1 MKDISEL
8 SGQLFET
15 YATAA
20 SKKIPGSM
28 HIEQLLD
35 GMLTLPPHAAQRVGP
50 DFSWAA
56 DPLDDANWRFQY
68 HTLLWLDNLR
78 EYSSENNSELG
89 MALYERVLRDWIEKN
104 PVDAPESDYSW
115 FDMAVGVR
123 AIVLIQALTIFGPV
137 DWLVQSIYVHGEH
150 LADETNYEGK
160 GNHSLHQDMGLI
172 VVAQFLDRNDWLEL
186 ATQRIMSMFKEAIDD
201 QGVSRE
207 GSIDYQYRN
216 YRWYEEAA
224 RRLKAAGVA
233 LPEAMASVLDRMPTF
248 MAHATSPST
257 HYALIGD
264 TLLHRAPILSGTP
277 TEWVKNKSKAPEDRI
292 ALYDAGYLF
301 ARSSW
306 DTWHETQAT
315 SYLTLRFGPGRSTA
329 VHGHED
335 AGSITLDA
343 HGERLLCDSGL
354 YAYEAGAER
363 LFFRGRS
370 SHNVVDVPGRVY
382 YPSAESPMIAHQISE
397 DHVMAT
403 VQVRGLKG
411 IVWHRTLLHSL
422 KRGYVLVDD
431 RVSGAE
437 ESPTLQRWQLPPD
450 SVIEADPRE
459 RSCSVRTAR
468 GNRILFTALGAR
480 PRVGV
485 SYGQSDPLAGWRSD
499 EYRIMYEA
507 AELAFELRGPSVRF
521 STLIQT
527 ASDPTANWLA
537 CRNVERT
544 SKLLRLSLFGDDWAE
559 DISLSS
565 EDCSVASRL
574 PVGM

>member
-1 MKDISEL
+1 MKDISDL

-15 YATAA
+15 FATIT
-20 SKKIPGSM
+20 SKTIPGRM
-28 HIEQLLD
+28 HIDQLLD
-35 GMLTLPPHAAQRVGP
+35 GMLTLPPHEAQRVGP
-50 DFSWAA
+50 DFSWSA
-56 DPLDDANWRFQY
+56 DPLNDANWRFQY

-78 EYSSENNSELG
+78 EYSSEINSELG
-89 MALYERVLRDWIEKN
+89 MALYGRVLKDWIEKN
-104 PVDAPESDYSW
+104 PVDSPAPDYAW

-123 AIVLIQALTIFGPV
+123 AIVLVQALTVFGPAK
-137 DWLVQSIYVHGEH
+137 WLVESILVHGEH
-150 LADETNYEGK
+150 LSDGANYEGK

-172 VVAQFLDRNDWLEL
+172 VVAQFLERNDWLEL
-186 ATQRIMSMFKEAIDD
+186 ATQRILSMFKDAIDD

-216 YRWYEEAA
+216 YRWYEEAV

-233 LPEAMASVLDRMPTF
+233 LPEAVESVLDRMPIF
-248 MAHATSPST
+248 MAHATSPSA

-264 TLLHRAPILSGTP
+264 TLLHEAPIVIGTP
-277 TEWVKNKSKAPEDRI
+277 TEWVNNMSKAPEDRI

-306 DTWHETQAT
+306 DTWHEKRAT

-335 AGSITLDA
+335 AGAITLDA

-354 YAYEAGAER
+354 YAYEAGSER

-382 YPSAESPMIAHQISE
+382 YPSAESPIIAHQMGE
-397 DHVMAT
+397 EHVMAT

-411 IVWHRTLLHSL
+411 IVWHRTMLHSI
-422 KRGYVLVDD
+422 KRGYILVDD
-431 RVSGAE
+431 RVSGAG
-437 ESPTLQRWQLPPD
+437 ESPTLQRWQLPPG
-450 SVIEADPRE
+450 SMIEMDPRA
-459 RSCSVRTAR
+459 RNCTVRTPL
-468 GNRILFTALGAR
+468 GNRLLFTALGAT
-480 PRVGV
+480 PRVAV
-485 SYGQSDPLAGWRSD
+485 AHGQSDPMSGWRSD
-499 EYRIMYEA
+499 EYRIMYETP
-507 AELAFELRGPSVRF
+507 ELSYELRGPSLRF

-527 ASDPTANWLA
+527 GSDLSPGWAD
-537 CRNVERT
+537 CRNVDRT
-544 SKLLRLSLFGDDWAE
+544 SKLLKLSLVGSDWAE

-565 EDCSVASRL
+565 KDYRVAYRS
-574 PVGM
+574 PDG